1 MLPWRARWSIRD
13 VIVVY
18 VLRLAAGL
26 ALVRLVLPLF
36 GAVGPVAAEVSD
48 RLLVV
53 ALVAGTVARRR
64 GGWRDLGLTGRRW
77 GRQVLWGLAAGVVL
91 YAVSFASERLYTALF
106 FTTPLEHPLVS
117 MTRQATSL
125 AALAAPLFLAGV
137 AAPVAEEVL
146 YRAFT
151 LPPLVQRFGLAGGV
165 VLSALLFAVLH
176 FNVAWL
182 PEVALVGVGLALL
195 YYRTGSL
202 LSAITTHAFLNSARM
217 LFIYF
222 GIPLV

>member
-1 MLPWRARWSIRD
+1 MLPWRARWSLGD
-13 VIVVY
+13 VIAVY
-18 VLRLAAGL
+18 VLRLAVGL

-48 RLLVV
+48 RVLVV
-53 ALVAGTVARRR
+53 ALVVAAVARRR

-77 GRQVLWGLAAGVVL
+77 GSQVLWGLAAGTVL
-91 YAVSFASERLYTALF
+91 YAATFVSERLYTALF
-106 FTTPLEHPLVS
+106 FATPLEHPLVT
-117 MTRQATSL
+117 MTKQATSL
-125 AALAAPLFLAGV
+125 TALALPLLLAGV

-151 LPPLVQRFGLAGGV
+151 LPPLVQRFGVAGGV
-165 VLSALLFAVLH
+165 ILSALLFAVLH
-176 FNVAWL
+176 FSVAWL
-182 PEVALVGVGLALL
+182 PEVALVGTGLALL

-202 LSAITTHAFLNSARM
+202 MSVVVTHAFLNSARM
-217 LFIYF
+217 VFIYF